1 MSNRKNES
9 ELPFNSTSSNDFN
22 KLYNKNT
29 ENTITYEC
37 SNNDFFTDIDPDL
50 NYINHTNKKCSYYTI
65 NEFNKDYFNYNKR
78 KNNLSLFHTN
88 IRSSSPNKINDL
100 KCYLSTLNIDFSIIG
115 LSENW
120 GRQDTIDLYV
130 KNGIQYKLR
139 KNFKNNENLFES
151 VFIEIDK
158 NEFGSNKNIIIG
170 VIYKPP
176 NTSVKHFNEKLEKY
190 LVSFKKKRNMHI
202 YSEILM
208 FALNKK

>member
-1 MSNRKNES
+1 MSTRKNKG

-37 SNNDFFTDIDPDL
+37 HNNDFFTDIDPDL

-88 IRSSSPNKINDL
+88 IRSSSHNKINDL
-100 KCYLSTLNIDFSIIG
+100 KCYLSTLNMDFSIIG

-120 GRQDTIDLYV
+120 GKQDTIDL
-130 KNGIQYKLR
+130 R
-139 KNFKNNENLFES
+139 NLPGYIHHHYIRSDKRGGGGES
-151 VFIEIDK
+151 I
-158 NEFGSNKNIIIG
+158 
-170 VIYKPP
+170 
-176 NTSVKHFNEKLEKY
+176 
-190 LVSFKKKRNMHI
+190 R
-202 YSEILM
+202 
-208 FALNKK
+208 

>member
-1 MSNRKNES
+1 MSNRKNKS

-37 SNNDFFTDIDPDL
+37 NNNDFFTDIDPDL

-78 KNNLSLFHTN
+78 KNNVSLFHTN
-88 IRSSSPNKINDL
+88 IRSSSHNKINDL

-120 GRQDTIDLYV
+120 GKQDTIDLRNLPGYIHHHYIRSDKRGGGVSLYV
-130 KNGIQYKLR
+130 KNGIQYKL
-139 KNFKNNENLFES
+139 
-151 VFIEIDK
+151 
-158 NEFGSNKNIIIG
+158 
-170 VIYKPP
+170 
-176 NTSVKHFNEKLEKY
+176 
-190 LVSFKKKRNMHI
+190 
-202 YSEILM
+202 
-208 FALNKK
+208 